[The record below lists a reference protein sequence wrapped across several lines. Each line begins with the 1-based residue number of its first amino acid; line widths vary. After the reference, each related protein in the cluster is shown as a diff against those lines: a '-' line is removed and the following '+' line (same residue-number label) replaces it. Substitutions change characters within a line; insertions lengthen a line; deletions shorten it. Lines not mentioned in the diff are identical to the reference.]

1 MNWIEALVLGLIQG
15 LTEYLPVSS
24 SGHLAIGAHLFGING
39 EDNLTFTIMV
49 HVATVLSTLVIL
61 WKEIDWILKG
71 LFKFQMN
78 EETKYALNIV
88 ISMIPVGIVG
98 VFFKDQVEEVFGS
111 GLLIVGCMLIVT
123 AILLTFSYF
132 AKPRQKENIS
142 PLHAFII
149 GLGQALA
156 VLPGLSRSGTTI
168 ATGLLLGDKKEKMA
182 QFSFLMVIP
191 PILGEALLDLL
202 KGLKGEEALGGI
214 DAFPMLVGFIAA
226 FVSGCLACKWMINIV
241 KKGKLVYFG
250 IYCAIAGAVTI
261 ICSLIVI
268 YGFQKRRN
276 YSYRQALS
284 DVELRSFGACTLSAQ
299 QETWLQG
306 KDRTCWY
313 A

>member
-1 MNWIEALVLGLIQG
+1 MNWFEALVLGLIQG

-88 ISMIPVGIVG
+88 ISMIPVGVVG
-98 VFFKDQVEEVFGS
+98 LFFKDQVEEVFGS
-111 GLLIVGCMLIVT
+111 GLLIVGIMLLVT
-123 AILLTFSYF
+123 ACLLTFSYF

-202 KGLKGEEALGGI
+202 KGLKGEEVLGGI
-214 DAFPMLVGFIAA
+214 DAFPMIVGFVAA

-261 ICSLIVI
+261 ICSLI
-268 YGFQKRRN
+268 
-276 YSYRQALS
+276 
-284 DVELRSFGACTLSAQ
+284 
-299 QETWLQG
+299 
-306 KDRTCWY
+306 
-313 A
+313 

>member
-1 MNWIEALVLGLIQG
+1 MNWFEALVLGLVQG

-24 SGHLAIGAHLFGING
+24 SGHLAIGAYLFGING

-78 EETKYALNIV
+78 EETKYALNIA

-98 VFFKDQVEEVFGS
+98 VFFKDKVEEVFGS
-111 GLLIVGCMLIVT
+111 GLLIVGCMLLVT
-123 AILLTFSYF
+123 AVLLTFSYF

-202 KGLKGEEALGGI
+202 KGLEGEETLGGI
-214 DAFPMLVGFIAA
+214 DAFPMIIGFVAA
-226 FVSGCLACKWMINIV
+226 FISGCLACKWMINIV

-261 ICSLIVI
+261 ICSLV
-268 YGFQKRRN
+268 
-276 YSYRQALS
+276 
-284 DVELRSFGACTLSAQ
+284 
-299 QETWLQG
+299 
-306 KDRTCWY
+306 
-313 A
+313 